1 MDSNSNRSIAIWMA
15 ELPCHVAELI
25 LDFSR
30 NVAESDHRESTVHA
44 CPVEGRTARRQT
56 IGGQPPGGKPAVHFK
71 FEFRNSKTIQ
81 AGPDAA
87 GPTTQLNSCA
97 RPIDTC

>member
-1 MDSNSNRSIAIWMA
+1 MA

-44 CPVEGRTARRQT
+44 CSSRGQDGGRPSGSRAAGSRQF
-56 IGGQPPGGKPAVHFK
+56 ISNLNFEIQKQFKPA
-71 FEFRNSKTIQ
+71 Q
-81 AGPDAA
+81 MQPA

-97 RPIDTC
+97 RPIYTC